1 MTIFV
6 LTLLF
11 MIVVVVAM
19 AVGVLFGRDSIK
31 GSCGGASSGNCVCI
45 LKCARRRRFEM
56 AEKV

>member
-1 MTIFV
+1 
-6 LTLLF
+6 

-31 GSCGGASSGNCVCI
+31 GSCGGANSSNCVCI